1 MGNIRLLD
9 MLVIL
14 VYFGG
19 IAAAGIYFS
28 RRNKNTEDYFL
39 GGRNFPGWVIGL
51 SLVGTSI
58 SSLTF
63 MAYPGDGYKTA
74 WLRLAGAFTM
84 PIGIFIASRWFL
96 PFYRRTKT
104 TSAYE
109 YLERRFGPGTR
120 LYTSIV
126 FVVMQVFR
134 LGSILFLLSLLL
146 ETVTGWDSVTCIIV
160 GGVFVS
166 FYTVLGGIEAVI
178 WTDVVQTIVL
188 VGGGLACLVFI
199 TWRVDGGLITVVKE
213 CFSDGKYRF
222 AETVINTDV
231 TYQGKDTDWGS
242 ILSFQETSWKLTLY
256 QKTALMML
264 ILGLQNWLFEY
275 SGNQMVIQRYCASK
289 SPKEARKAMWFCC
302 LASVPIWTYFMF
314 LGGAMYVYFKHFPN
328 PEAFDILMG
337 YNDHSAEEIL
347 PFFVLKFLPAGL
359 SGLVVAAVLAAA
371 MSSLDSSLNS
381 IATVS
386 IHDIYRRH
394 LVKDR
399 DERHY
404 LVAARWVAVVASVL
418 MLASAYWLTTMDMK
432 TFQDTGIILAALMG
446 GGIFGI
452 FMLGFFV
459 PMGDGRAIFWG
470 VVATTAYTLWRGG
483 ITLEWWAGPEGHH
496 WYFTDDYYTGLL
508 ANLIAFLVGF
518 FVAGI
523 IQLIKKEKRDWTNLT
538 VWTQDGE
545 ELQ

>member
-9 MLVIL
+9 MLVVL

-19 IAAAGIYFS
+19 VAWAGIYFS

-39 GGRNFPGWVIGL
+39 GGRTFSGWVVGL

-74 WLRLAGAFTM
+74 WLRLLGAFMM
-84 PIGIFIASRWFL
+84 PLAIFVGSRWFL

-120 LYTSIV
+120 AYVAAVFIV
-126 FVVMQVFR
+126 GQVFR
-134 LGSILFLLSLLL
+134 LGSVLFLLSLLL
-146 ETVTGWDSVTCIIV
+146 NEITGWNLVVCIMV
-160 GGVFVS
+160 GGIFVS

-188 VGGGLACLVFI
+188 VFGGLACLAVI
-199 TWRVDGGLITVVKE
+199 AWHVPGGLIQIIRESVA
-213 CFSDGKYRF
+213 DGKLRF
-222 AETVINTDV
+222 AETVVDSSV
-231 TYQGKDTDWGS
+231 PYQGVDTEWGS
-242 ILSFQETSWKLTLY
+242 ILSFKETSWKFTLY
-256 QKTALMML
+256 HKTALMML
-264 ILGLQNWLFEY
+264 LLGLQNWLYEY
-275 SGNQMVIQRYCASK
+275 SGNQLVIQRYCASK

-302 LASVPIWTYFMF
+302 FSSVPIWTYFMF
-314 LGGAMYVYFKHFPN
+314 LGSAMYVYFKHFPS
-328 PEAFDILMG
+328 PEAYDILVG
-337 YNDHSAEEIL
+337 TNGAAAEEIL
-347 PFFVLKFLPAGL
+347 PFFVVNYLPAGV
-359 SGLVVAAVLAAA
+359 SGIVVAAVLAAA
-371 MSSLDSSLNS
+371 MSSLDSSINS

-394 LVKDR
+394 LVKDK

-404 LVAARWVAVVASVL
+404 LAAARWVAIIASVL
-418 MLASAYWLTTMDMK
+418 MLGIAYWLTTLDMK
-432 TFQDTGIILAALMG
+432 TFQDTGLILAALMG

-459 PMGDGRAIFWG
+459 PLGDGRAIFWG
-470 VVATTAYTLWRGG
+470 VVVTTVFTLWRGG
-483 ITLEWWAGPEGHH
+483 ITLEWWGGPAGQP

-508 ANLIAFLVGF
+508 ANICAFIVGFLV
-518 FVAGI
+518 AGL
-523 IQLIKKEKRDWTNLT
+523 IQLFEKKKANWTNLT

-545 ELQ
+545 ALQ